1 MAYILL
7 QSGYA
12 HPVYTTDIS
21 MSGSARNLPSRS
33 HQPSFCRLLITVF
46 VAFAFTARADDLQD
60 GYDAYLSG
68 DYSTAYRLLSP
79 AATIENPALQNLVG
93 VMLYRGQGISMDA
106 TAAHEYFHSAANM
119 GVVDACKNLGVLH
132 TIGPPGVA
140 VDIEEAMM
148 WFTAA
153 ITSCNQNALETQD
166 SQAVVPAA
174 INTRINPEF
183 KYGGNGKRIYLT
195 FCSGCH
201 GFNGMRFFSHAPS
214 FAMGERSA
222 ASTEELMQSILRGKG
237 LMPSWED
244 KLSVSDLED
253 ALGYLRELAL
263 RTGYGTDSNAFN
275 EIPEV
280 FYIFNPPGV
289 DGNVAL
295 DLDTD
300 M

>member
-1 MAYILL
+1 MFWSAKNLL
-7 QSGYA
+7 A
-12 HPVYTTDIS
+12 
-21 MSGSARNLPSRS
+21 NSRK
-33 HQPSFCRLLITVF
+33 PSFCRLFITGFFIF
-46 VAFAFTARADDLQD
+46 VSPASADNLQD

-68 DYSTAYRLLSP
+68 DFSTAYRLLSP

-93 VMLYRGQGISMDA
+93 LMLYRGQGVSMDA
-106 TAAHEYFHSAANM
+106 AAAHELFHNAADM
-119 GVVDACKNLGVLH
+119 GVVNARRNLGVLH
-132 TIGPPGVA
+132 TIGPPGIA

-153 ITSCNQNALETQD
+153 ISSSNQTALETQD

-214 FAMGERSA
+214 FAMGERMT
-222 ASTEELMQSILRGKG
+222 ASTDELMQTILRGKG

-244 KLSVSDLED
+244 KLAVSDLQD

-275 EIPEV
+275 QMPEV
-280 FYIFNPPGV
+280 FYIFNPPGMY
-289 DGNVAL
+289 GIFNL
-295 DLDTD
+295 DPDTN

>member
-1 MAYILL
+1 
-7 QSGYA
+7 
-12 HPVYTTDIS
+12 
-21 MSGSARNLPSRS
+21 MSGSAKNLPSRS
-33 HQPSFCRLLITVF
+33 HQPSFCRLLITVLIVF
-46 VAFAFTARADDLQD
+46 VSTTKADDLQD

-68 DYSTAYRLLSP
+68 EFSTAYRLLSP

-93 VMLYRGQGISMDA
+93 LMLYRGQGISMDA
-106 TAAHEYFHSAANM
+106 AAAHDLFHSAATL
-119 GVVDACKNLGVLH
+119 GVADACRNLGVLH
-132 TIGPPGVA
+132 TIAPPGVA

-153 ITSCNQNALETQD
+153 ISSSNQAALETQD

-214 FAMGERSA
+214 FAMGERLTTSA
-222 ASTEELMQSILRGKG
+222 EELMQTILRGKG

-244 KLSVSDLED
+244 KLSESDLED

-263 RTGYGTDSNAFN
+263 RTGYGTDNSAYNQM
-275 EIPEV
+275 PEV
-280 FYIFNPPGV
+280 FYIFNPPGTY
-289 DGNVAL
+289 GIFML

-300 M
+300 MWNTR

>member
-1 MAYILL
+1 
-7 QSGYA
+7 
-12 HPVYTTDIS
+12 
-21 MSGSARNLPSRS
+21 MSGSAKNLPSRS
-33 HQPSFCRLLITVF
+33 HQPSFCRLLITVLIVF
-46 VAFAFTARADDLQD
+46 VSTTKADDLQD

-68 DYSTAYRLLSP
+68 EFSTAYRLLSP

-93 VMLYRGQGISMDA
+93 LMLYRGQGISMDA
-106 TAAHEYFHSAANM
+106 AAAHELFHNAADM
-119 GVVDACKNLGVLH
+119 GVVDARRNLGVLH
-132 TIGPPGVA
+132 TIGPPGVV

-153 ITSCNQNALETQD
+153 ISSSNQTALETQD

-214 FAMGERSA
+214 FAMGERLTTSA
-222 ASTEELMQSILRGKG
+222 EELMQTILRGKG

-244 KLSVSDLED
+244 KLSESDLED

-263 RTGYGTDSNAFN
+263 RTGYGTDSSAYNQM
-275 EIPEV
+275 PEM
-280 FYIFNPPGV
+280 FYIFEPPGTN
-289 DGNVAL
+289 GIFML

-300 M
+300 MWNTH

>member
-1 MAYILL
+1 
-7 QSGYA
+7 
-12 HPVYTTDIS
+12 

-33 HQPSFCRLLITVF
+33 HQPSFCRLLITVLIVF
-46 VAFAFTARADDLQD
+46 VSTTKADDLQD

-68 DYSTAYRLLSP
+68 EFSTAYRLLSP

-93 VMLYRGQGISMDA
+93 LMLYRGQGISMDA
-106 TAAHEYFHSAANM
+106 AAAHELFHNAADRGIVN
-119 GVVDACKNLGVLH
+119 ARRNLGVLH
-132 TIGPPGVA
+132 TIGPPGIA

-153 ITSCNQNALETQD
+153 ISSSNQTALETQD

-214 FAMGERSA
+214 FAMGERLTTSA
-222 ASTEELMQSILRGKG
+222 EELMQTILRGKG

-244 KLSVSDLED
+244 KLSESDLED

-263 RTGYGTDSNAFN
+263 RTGYGTDSSAYNQMP
-275 EIPEV
+275 EI
-280 FYIFNPPGV
+280 FYIFEPPGTN
-289 DGNVAL
+289 GIFML

-300 M
+300 MWDTR

>member
-1 MAYILL
+1 MN
-7 QSGYA
+7 
-12 HPVYTTDIS
+12 IS
-21 MSGSARNLPSRS
+21 MMGSANKIPMSSR
-33 HQPSFCRLLITVF
+33 HPSFCQLCIIGFLVL
-46 VAFAFTARADDLQD
+46 VSAANADNLQE

-68 DYSTAYRLLSP
+68 DFSTAYRLLSP

-93 VMLYRGQGISMDA
+93 LMLYRGQGISMDA
-106 TAAHEYFHSAANM
+106 AAAHELFHNAANM

-153 ITSCNQNALETQD
+153 ITSCNQSALEAQD

-214 FAMGERSA
+214 FAMGERLTTSA
-222 ASTEELMQSILRGKG
+222 EELMQTILRGKG

-244 KLSVSDLED
+244 KLSESDLED

-263 RTGYGTDSNAFN
+263 RTGYGTDSNAYN
-275 EIPEV
+275 QMPEV
-280 FYIFNPPGV
+280 FYIFEPPGTN
-289 DGNVAL
+289 GIFML

-300 M
+300 MWNTR

>member
-1 MAYILL
+1 MFWSAKSLL
-7 QSGYA
+7 
-12 HPVYTTDIS
+12 T
-21 MSGSARNLPSRS
+21 NSRK
-33 HQPSFCRLLITVF
+33 PFFCRLFITGFFIF
-46 VAFAFTARADDLQD
+46 VSPASADNLQD

-68 DYSTAYRLLSP
+68 DFSTAYRLLSP

-93 VMLYRGQGISMDA
+93 LMLYRGQGVSMDA
-106 TAAHEYFHSAANM
+106 AAAHELFHNAADM
-119 GVVDACKNLGVLH
+119 GVVNARRNLGVLH
-132 TIGPPGVA
+132 TIGPPGIA

-153 ITSCNQNALETQD
+153 ISSSNQTALETQD

-214 FAMGERSA
+214 FAMGERMT
-222 ASTEELMQSILRGKG
+222 ASTDELMQTILRGKG

-244 KLSVSDLED
+244 KLAVSDLQD

-275 EIPEV
+275 QMPEV
-280 FYIFNPPGV
+280 FYIFNPPGMY
-289 DGNVAL
+289 GIFNL
-295 DLDTD
+295 DPDTD

>member
-1 MAYILL
+1 
-7 QSGYA
+7 
-12 HPVYTTDIS
+12 
-21 MSGSARNLPSRS
+21 MSSRIRPFCQLCIIGFYLWVSAAN
-33 HQPSFCRLLITVF
+33 
-46 VAFAFTARADDLQD
+46 ADNLQD

-93 VMLYRGQGISMDA
+93 LMLYRGQGIRMDA
-106 TAAHEYFHSAANM
+106 AAAHEYFHSAADM

-132 TIGPPGVA
+132 TIGSPGVA

-153 ITSCNQNALETQD
+153 ISSCNQSALEIQNG
-166 SQAVVPAA
+166 QAQIPAA

-183 KYGGNGKRIYLT
+183 KYGGNGKKVYLT

-201 GFNGMRFFSHAPS
+201 GFNGMRFFSYAPS
-214 FAMGERSA
+214 FAMGERMTA
-222 ASTEELMQSILRGKG
+222 NTDELMQTILGGKG

-244 KLSVSDLED
+244 KLAVSDLED

-275 EIPEV
+275 QTPEV

-289 DGNVAL
+289 EGNVAL
-295 DLDTD
+295 GLDTD